1 MRLFW
6 RRSWRDELEADAERL
21 SSSSRDASR
30 LHSSASC
37 SSPLRMFASN
47 GTFMSRSGMC
57 GPPGVDGVVRVIAPL
72 DELRDG
78 IGVDE
83 GTLRARNVNSVLV
96 GGAASIDGPS
106 AFSFSDETLGV
117 RNICC
122 SFMGENI
129 SPPIAFS
136 RSRPRAGVA
145 FHAG

>member
-1 MRLFW
+1 
-6 RRSWRDELEADAERL
+6 
-21 SSSSRDASR
+21 
-30 LHSSASC
+30 
-37 SSPLRMFASN
+37 
-47 GTFMSRSGMC
+47 MSRNGIC

-106 AFSFSDETLGV
+106 AFS
-117 RNICC
+117 ICC
-122 SFMGENI
+122 SFIGENI

>member
-1 MRLFW
+1 
-6 RRSWRDELEADAERL
+6 
-21 SSSSRDASR
+21 
-30 LHSSASC
+30 
-37 SSPLRMFASN
+37 
-47 GTFMSRSGMC
+47 MSRNGIC

-106 AFSFSDETLGV
+106 AFSFSAETLGG
-117 RNICC
+117 RPICA
-122 SFMGENI
+122 SITGEHI
-129 SPPIAFS
+129 TPPIACS
-136 RSRPRAGVA
+136 RARPRAGVA